1 MNPEPLAEM
10 DRLKSVPRG
19 LSLLRSFAR
28 KREAMERC
36 ELCAAE
42 IPQEHQHLLEPVK
55 RKVVCACRACSI
67 LFSGQAE
74 TRYKRVPRRVRYL
87 PDFRMTDGQ
96 WDSLMIPINMA
107 FFFESTPENRVVT
120 LYPSPGGPIESMLS
134 LDNWNDIVQDNPAL
148 SEMEPDVEAL
158 LVNRIAQS
166 RGAGA
171 AEYFVAPID
180 ECYKLV
186 GLIRGSW
193 RGFSGGTEVWRE
205 IGKFFAGLK
214 EKSCR
219 T

>member
-1 MNPEPLAEM
+1 MNSEPSAEM
-10 DRLKSVPRG
+10 ERTNPVPRG
-19 LSLLRSFAR
+19 VSLLRSFAR
-28 KREAMERC
+28 KREAVEHC

-42 IPQEHQHLLEPVK
+42 LSREHQHLLDPVR
-55 RKVVCACRACSI
+55 RKVICSCGACSI
-67 LFSGQAE
+67 LFSSRGE
-74 TRYKRVPRRVRYL
+74 TKYKRVPRLVRYL
-87 PDFRMTDGQ
+87 PDFRMSDAQ

-107 FFFESTPENRVVT
+107 FFFESTPESKTVA

-134 LDNWNDIVQDNPAL
+134 LDSWNDIVRDNPAL
-148 SEMEPDVEAL
+148 SAMERDVEAL

-171 AEYFVAPID
+171 GEYFVAPID